1 MHHPVQIAHPEWGS
15 FADYDYDRAIE
26 TRRMFLNRY
35 GDTPVLVL
43 GTHFATPTAGHIVRD
58 GATWRL
64 EV

>member
-1 MHHPVQIAHPEWGS
+1 MHHPVQIAHPVWGS

-26 TRRMFLNRY
+26 TRRKFLNGY

-58 GATWRL
+58 GAAWRL
-64 EV
+64 DV